1 MERDDK
7 KEHARILKSVGR
19 ALRGDMRG
27 LTDTPPPR
35 PIAWQIL
42 RLIHRE
48 QERRTGGKP
57 LSWEE
62 LPDDLRQL
70 LEHLKAGKRC

>member
-1 MERDDK
+1 MGLNDK
-7 KEHARILKSVGR
+7 QEHAKILKSVGI

-27 LTDTPPPR
+27 LTDAPPR

-48 QERRTGGKP
+48 QKRRTGGKP
-57 LSWEE
+57 VSWED

-70 LEHLKAGKRC
+70 LEYLKAGKRS